1 MTAWKLPPRAKV
13 YEALSAV
20 ADDRVHLL
28 TETAADVTSSARDKT
43 YRVEWSLDRRQFASN
58 DNASFWQ
65 GYIGYPIIAALLEL
79 RVLQAPAGA
88 FDHLAGIEWKK
99 LNKQFKNDY
108 DKAVDHVLSQLEEG
122 EAAAIRTSANDIYEQ
137 LNGLHLERLASSLRP
152 PKA

>member
-1 MTAWKLPPRAKV
+1 MPAWKLPPKAKV

-20 ADDRVHLL
+20 ADDRVHLVGD
-28 TETAADVTSSARDKT
+28 TAAEVTSSARDKT
-43 YRVEWSLDRRQFASN
+43 YRVEWSADRRQFASN

-65 GYIGYPIIAALLEL
+65 GYTGYPIIAVLLKL
-79 RVLQAPAGA
+79 GALQAPARLLH
-88 FDHLAGIEWKK
+88 HLAGIEWKK

-122 EAAAIRTSANDIYEQ
+122 EAAAIRASANDIYEQ
-137 LNGLHLERLASSLRP
+137 VNGLHLERLASSLRP